1 VLRRPSPFDIKATA
15 APQYSRVIM
24 QRQAAERRAGKRDEA
39 PDPLTG
45 GVMFS
50 LSDGIGRAR
59 SVNDGDGFMFIS
71 HTGEIMPSGFL
82 PLPAGNVRR
91 DDLVQIYRES
101 PLFLS
106 LRDRRVDELTASA
119 SVIGC
124 ARVVLLGYG
133 DSGLDGTANPD
144 RRPFAHA
151 DVEEAAHRLAEVLRE
166 EGADVLTTYD
176 PAGGYGHPDHVQV
189 HRVGVRAAEIA
200 STPVVLEATADR
212 AVLQR
217 VVRLLRAIRFLLPGL
232 YIPPADAAYTARAEI
247 THRVDIAATLGVKR
261 AAIAAHASQSTA
273 PSGVRTLG
281 LILRLPR
288 PLFRWGFRR
297 EWFVERGRVPS
308 SPPIGDIFDTFR
320 DDAAPDHA

>member
-1 VLRRPSPFDIKATA
+1 MRPPTARPPYVVVSFHAHPDDEALLTAGTLAKAVADGHRVVLVMATA
-15 APQYSRVIM
+15 GESGLAS
-24 QRQAAERRAGKRDEA
+24 ANLAGD
-39 PDPLTG
+39 
-45 GVMFS
+45 
-50 LSDGIGRAR
+50 
-59 SVNDGDGFMFIS
+59 
-71 HTGEIMPSGFL
+71 
-82 PLPAGNVRR
+82 
-91 DDLVQIYRES
+91 
-101 PLFLS
+101 LS
-106 LRDRRVDELTASA
+106 LGDRRVDELTASA

-124 ARVVLLGYG
+124 GRVVLLGYG

-151 DVEEAAHRLAEVLRE
+151 DVEEAAQRLAEVLRE

-212 AVLQR
+212 DVLQR
-217 VVRLLRAIRFLLPGL
+217 VVRFLRAIRFLLPGV
-232 YIPPADAAYTARAEI
+232 YIPSADAAYTARAEI
-247 THRVDIAATLGVKR
+247 THRVDIAATLDVKR

-288 PLFRWGFRR
+288 PLFRWGFRS
-297 EWFVERGRVPS
+297 EWFVERGREPS
-308 SPPIGDIFDTFR
+308 SPPIGDIFDTLR
-320 DDAAPDHA
+320 DDAVPDHA